1 MPEES
6 LGTASLQR
14 FYFLLVPH
22 KGLTRPH
29 PAELSTSD
37 QIGHTQGGMDKMQRT
52 RVENTN
58 KEPEGRL
65 GRVQM
70 PRFEKQFGKRIDKT
84 G

>member
-1 MPEES
+1 
-6 LGTASLQR
+6 
-14 FYFLLVPH
+14 
-22 KGLTRPH
+22 
-29 PAELSTSD
+29 
-37 QIGHTQGGMDKMQRT
+37 MQRI

-58 KEPEGRL
+58 KEREGRL